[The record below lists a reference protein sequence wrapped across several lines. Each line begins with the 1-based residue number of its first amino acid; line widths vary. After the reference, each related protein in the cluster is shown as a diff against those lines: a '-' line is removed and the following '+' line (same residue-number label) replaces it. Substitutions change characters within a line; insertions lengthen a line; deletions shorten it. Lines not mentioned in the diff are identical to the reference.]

1 LLLRALADKY
11 WARFDPHSRAD
22 LIDHL
27 EASWPEYNRRFA
39 HPFQWSWSCRD
50 LYAWAR
56 KQGNVICTKTY
67 ATVH

>member
-1 LLLRALADKY
+1 MVEPVCQPELTRLDS
-11 WARFDPHSRAD
+11 PSRQH

-39 HPFQWSWSCRD
+39 HPFTWSWSCRD
-50 LYAWAR
+50 MYAWAR
-56 KQGNVICTKTY
+56 KKGTRICTKTN